1 MESALN
7 TSLPPTLP
15 RRRRWPLLLAFA
27 LAAVAAAGATLL
39 LRPPT
44 VDVLLTPAQTM
55 RQTVVVSGRVR
66 TPERIELAAQVSGRV
81 EQVLVREGDQLQA
94 GQTVL
99 RLDAREWQAQTQQAA
114 AALAQA
120 EAQLRQ
126 LRELGL
132 PLAEHNVR
140 QAEANLLQAERQ
152 HERALELLARGFYS
166 QAQIDETLRTVEVN
180 RSLLAAARTQRNS
193 QRADGSDSAIARS
206 LVEQARATLQL
217 AETRL
222 AHTAITAPLAA
233 SVLTRSVEVGDT
245 VQTGQ
250 ALLVLAPHAAT
261 ELSAHV
267 DEKNLAF
274 LALDQ
279 PALASAD
286 AYPEQQFAAR
296 LSYIAPSVDP
306 VRGSVEIRLQVA
318 EPPPYLRHEM
328 TVSIDIETARHER
341 LPTLPLTAVVDAGSP
356 RPWVMVVRDG
366 HALRQDIEPGT
377 RSSGQIEVRSG
388 IAEAEAV
395 LLEPTAV
402 APGSRVRVRPQVR
415 PE

>member
-7 TSLPPTLP
+7 TFLPPNSP
-15 RRRRWPLLLAFA
+15 RRRRWPFVVALAFIS
-27 LAAVAAAGATLL
+27 LAAVSAALL
-39 LRPPT
+39 LRPQT
-44 VDVLLTPAQTM
+44 VDVVIAPAQTM

-66 TPERIELAAQVSGRV
+66 TPERIELAAQISGRV
-81 EQVLVREGDQLQA
+81 EQVLVHEGDQLSA

-99 RLDAREWQAQTQQAA
+99 RLDAREWQAQSQQAA

-132 PLAEHNVR
+132 PMAEHNVR

-152 HERALELLARGFYS
+152 HERALELLTRGFYS
-166 QAQIDETLRTVEVN
+166 PAQIDETRRTLEVN
-180 RSLLAAARTQRNS
+180 RSLLAAARTQRDS

-222 AHTAITAPLAA
+222 AHATVSAPLAA
-233 SVLTRSVEVGDT
+233 SVLTRTVETGDT
-245 VQTGQ
+245 VQAGQ
-250 ALLVLAPHAAT
+250 PLLVLAPHAAT

-274 LALDQ
+274 LALGQ
-279 PALASAD
+279 LALASAD
-286 AYPEQQFAAR
+286 AYPDQQFAAR

-318 EPPPYLRHEM
+318 EAPAYLRHEM

-341 LPTLPLTAVVDAGSP
+341 LPTLPLTAVVAANSP

-366 HALRQDIEPGT
+366 RAQRQDIEPGT

-395 LLEPTAV
+395 VLDPTAV
-402 APGSRVRVRPQVR
+402 TPGARVHIRPL
-415 PE
+415 